1 MGIKEI
7 LEGLDSSIFNEEMV
21 SEVQKLFET
30 AVEEKAKQA
39 KTIIKHNYNKKI
51 EKIEKKHNSL
61 NEDIIKE
68 NEKSLSIQKSRANAQ
83 LNKIAD
89 RYAKKEKLNEKRL
102 EKHKQEVFKEFKEK
116 ENKMRK
122 QFFMNEKALQREY
135 AEIFHKALKEE
146 VSNFVRENGEL
157 FEEALKVSRQKVLQ
171 ESIKATMKISGND
184 IEVLSNDRENEK
196 LNREIKRLKEENL
209 KLNESLSEYIK
220 KSIFEK
226 VSKGMSITQKD
237 NFKSL
242 VENISFVNEKE
253 YENKLSTL
261 AKNITRTS
269 NSIATNSIRMSNKGF
284 SLNEN
289 SNVNEKDALRTL
301 PKNKGG
307 IYSKFLG

>member
-21 SEVQKLFET
+21 SEIQKVFES
-30 AVEEKAKQA
+30 AVEEKVKQA
-39 KTIIKHNYNKKI
+39 KTIVEHNYNKKI
-51 EKIEKKHNSL
+51 AKIEKEHNTL
-61 NEDIIKE
+61 NEDVIKE
-68 NEKSLSIQKSRANAQ
+68 NEKSLFIQKSKTNAQ

-102 EKHKQEVFKEFKEK
+102 EKYKQEVLKEFKEK

-122 QFFMNEKALQREY
+122 QFFMDKKALQREY
-135 AEIFHKALKEE
+135 AEIFEKALKEE
-146 VSNFVRENGEL
+146 VNNFVRENGEL

-196 LNREIKRLKEENL
+196 LNREIKRLKEENS
-209 KLNESLSEYIK
+209 KLNESLSEYAK

-226 VSKGMSITQKD
+226 VSKGMTITQKD
-237 NFKSL
+237 SFSSL
-242 VENISFVNEKE
+242 IESISFEDEKQ
-253 YENKLSTL
+253 YEVRLRAL
-261 AKNITRTS
+261 AKNISKNSNVS
-269 NSIATNSIRMSNKGF
+269 NSKNHGNGF

-289 SNVNEKDALRTL
+289 NNVSEKDVLRSL
-301 PKNKGG
+301 PQNKGG

>member
-21 SEVQKLFET
+21 SEVQKLFES
-30 AVEEKAKQA
+30 AVEEKVKQA
-39 KTIIKHNYNKKI
+39 KTIVEHNYNKKI
-51 EKIEKKHNSL
+51 EKIEKKHSSL
-61 NEDIIKE
+61 NEDVIKE

-102 EKHKQEVFKEFKEK
+102 EKYKQEVIKEFKEK
-116 ENKMRK
+116 ESKMRK
-122 QFFMNEKALQREY
+122 QFFMDKKALQREY
-135 AEIFHKALKEE
+135 AEIFENALKEE

-184 IEVLSNDRENEK
+184 VEVLSSDRENEK
-196 LNREIKRLKEENL
+196 LNREIKKLKEENA
-209 KLNESLSEYIK
+209 KLNESISEYAK

-226 VSKGMSITQKD
+226 VSKGMSVTQKD
-237 NFKSL
+237 SLTSL
-242 VENISFVNEKE
+242 VENISFVDEKQ
-253 YENKLSTL
+253 YETRLRAL
-261 AKNITRTS
+261 AKNISRSS
-269 NSIATNSIRMSNKGF
+269 NSDGTSSIRTTSKGF

-289 SNVNEKDALRTL
+289 SNVKEKDVLRTL
-301 PKNKGG
+301 PQNKGG